1 MHFDEVCKKTDLFEG
16 TVIRALRRLDELMME
31 LHKAASAVGDA
42 ELAEKF
48 KAGAESLRHG
58 VVFAA
63 SLYL

>member
-1 MHFDEVCKKTDLFEG
+1 VCKKTDLFEG

-31 LHKAASAVGDA
+31 LHKAAAAVGDGD
-42 ELAEKF
+42 LAAKF
-48 KAGAESLRHG
+48 QAGAESLRHG

>member
-1 MHFDEVCKKTDLFEG
+1 MIILVSKFAFKWVNVLSCYD
-16 TVIRALRRLDELMME
+16 
-31 LHKAASAVGDA
+31 AAAFAVGDTG
-42 ELAEKF
+42 LAEKF